1 MGDPSARTRDD
12 VTRGVRGRIARWVA
26 LVGIVGVTLSPATTR
41 AQDTTPE
48 PEPGFAENL
57 QKGVDEFFGT
67 WIVGPMASV
76 LFFDIVFWDSPPAPD
91 DAAARAAADLQDG
104 EPLAHASENDR
115 GWMLSAVNRFDEA
128 KLAGMIGPGA
138 AAAIVAARPADGFS
152 AIGEIDTI
160 EGVGAWER
168 HLLWA
173 NAHTLS
179 IPFIVLWLVFGA
191 VFFTIRYGFISIR
204 GFRHAIGVTRGH
216 FDGPEDEGEVS
227 HFQALSSALSA
238 TVGLGNI
245 AGVAVAVGIGGP
257 GAVLWMMIAAFFG
270 MSSKFSE
277 CTLGMMYRETDS
289 KGNVSGGPMRY
300 LDKGLAEL
308 GLGTLGKVLSIGFAI
323 MCVGGSFGGGNMFQ
337 ANQATAQIA
346 SVVPLFESSGGKLAF
361 GIGLALLTGA
371 VIIGGI
377 KRIGRVA
384 ELIVPF
390 MCGVYVLAAVAVVVM
405 HAGDIPMAFGKIFS
419 EAFSPMAVGGGVL
432 GVLVVGFQR
441 AAFSNEAG
449 VGSASIAHSAATT
462 NEPVREGVVALLE
475 PFIDTVIVC
484 TMTGLVVVI
493 TGTYRDGVEGVEMTS
508 RAFDTVL
515 PGFKYVLTA
524 TVVLFAY
531 STMISWSYYGERCCT
546 FLFGTSSSM
555 PYRVVFLGFTV
566 LGSILELGNVIAFS
580 DLMILGMAF
589 PNILGMLLL
598 SGKVRAR
605 LDDYW
610 SRLKSGSMAKRAPAS
625 KGGA

>member
-1 MGDPSARTRDD
+1 MVRTARS
-12 VTRGVRGRIARWVA
+12 IA
-26 LVGIVGVTLSPATTR
+26 LVGLVLAHGAPTSASAQAAPA
-41 AQDTTPE
+41 E
-48 PEPGFAENL
+48 PTFAENL
-57 QKGVDEFFGT
+57 QKGVDEFFGE

-76 LFFDIVFWDSPPAPD
+76 LFFDIVFWDTPPAHD
-91 DAAARAAADLQDG
+91 DATAREAANLRDG
-104 EPLAHASENDR
+104 EPLAHASDNDR
-115 GWMLSAVNRFDEA
+115 GWMLSAVNRFDQA
-128 KLAGMIGPGA
+128 KLAGMIGADA
-138 AAAIVAARPADGFS
+138 ATAIVAARPTEGFA
-152 AIGEIDTI
+152 AIGEIDSI

-173 NAHTLS
+173 HANALS

-191 VFFTIRYGFISIR
+191 IFFTVRYGFISIR
-204 GFRHAIGVTRGH
+204 GFRHAIAVTRGQY
-216 FDGPEDEGEVS
+216 DAPEDHGEVS

-277 CTLGMMYRETDS
+277 CTLGLMYRETDA

-300 LDKGLAEL
+300 LDKGLAEM
-308 GLGTLGKVLSIGFAI
+308 GLGKLGKVLAIGFAI

-337 ANQATAQIA
+337 ANQATAQIS
-346 SVVPLFESSGGKLAF
+346 SVVPLFASSGGKLAF
-361 GIGLALLTGA
+361 GIALALLTGA

-390 MCGVYVLAAVAVVVM
+390 MCGVYVLAGLAVVVM
-405 HAGDIPMAFGKIFS
+405 HASDIPMAFGKIFG

-462 NEPVREGVVALLE
+462 NEPVREGIVALLE

-493 TGTYRDGVEGVEMTS
+493 TGTYQSGLEGVEMTS
-508 RAFDTVL
+508 RAFDTVI

-546 FLFGTSSSM
+546 FLFGTGSSM
-555 PYRVVFLGFTV
+555 PYRVVFLAFTV

-598 SGKVRAR
+598 SGKVRER

-610 SRLKSGSMAKRAPAS
+610 SRLKAGSMTKRAPEPKAR
-625 KGGA
+625 A

>member
-1 MGDPSARTRDD
+1 
-12 VTRGVRGRIARWVA
+12 
-26 LVGIVGVTLSPATTR
+26 
-41 AQDTTPE
+41 
-48 PEPGFAENL
+48 
-57 QKGVDEFFGT
+57 
-67 WIVGPMASV
+67 MASV
-76 LFFDIVFWDSPPAPD
+76 LFFDVVFWDSPPSHDD
-91 DAAARAAADLQDG
+91 DAAREAAGLTDH

-115 GWMLSAVNRFDEA
+115 GWMLSAVNRFDAA
-128 KLAGMIGPGA
+128 KLGGMIGAEA
-138 AAAIVAARPADGFS
+138 AEAIVAARPEAGFGS
-152 AIGEIDTI
+152 IAEIDHI

-173 NAHTLS
+173 HAHTLS

-191 VFFTIRYGFISIR
+191 IFFTFRYGFVSIR
-204 GFRHAIGVTRGH
+204 AFKHAIHVTQGK
-216 FDGPEDEGEVS
+216 FDDPDDPGEVS

-245 AGVAVAVGIGGP
+245 AGVAVAVGVGGP

-277 CTLGMMYRETDS
+277 CTLGLLYRETDA

-300 LDKGLAEL
+300 LDKGLAEM
-308 GLGTLGKVLSIGFAI
+308 GLGKLGKVLSIAFAI

-337 ANQATAQIA
+337 ANQSCAQIGA
-346 SVVPLFESSGGKLAF
+346 VVPLFADSSGKLIY
-361 GIGLALLTGA
+361 GIVLALLVGA

-390 MCGVYVLAAVAVVVM
+390 MCGVYVLAGVAVVVM
-405 HAGDIPMAFGKIFS
+405 HAGDVPMAFGKIFS

-432 GVLVVGFQR
+432 GVLVIGFQR

-462 NEPVREGVVALLE
+462 KEPVREGAVALLE
-475 PFIDTVIVC
+475 PFIDTVVVC

-493 TGTYRDGVEGVEMTS
+493 TGTYQTGAEGVQMTS
-508 RAFDTVL
+508 AAFDTVI

-524 TVVLFAY
+524 AVVLFAY
-531 STMISWSYYGERCCT
+531 STMISWSYYGERCFT

-555 PYRVVFLGFTV
+555 PYRVIFLAFTV
-566 LGSILELGNVIAFS
+566 LGSILELGNVITFS

-589 PNILGMLLL
+589 PNILGMILL
-598 SGKVRAR
+598 SGKVRGA

-610 SRLKSGSMAKRAPAS
+610 SRLKSGAMTMTKTKR
-625 KGGA
+625 

>member
-1 MGDPSARTRDD
+1 MAPTSPVSAQ
-12 VTRGVRGRIARWVA
+12 
-26 LVGIVGVTLSPATTR
+26 ATAET
-41 AQDTTPE
+41 

-57 QKGVDEFFGT
+57 QKGVDEFFGE

-76 LFFDIVFWDSPPAPD
+76 LFFDIVFWDTPPAHD
-91 DAAARAAADLQDG
+91 DAAAREAANLSDG
-104 EPLAHASENDR
+104 EPLAHASDNDR
-115 GWMLSAVNRFDEA
+115 GWMLAAVNRFDEA
-128 KLAGMIGPGA
+128 KLAGMVGADA
-138 AAAIVAARPADGFS
+138 AAAIVAARPTEGFA
-152 AIGEIDTI
+152 AIGDIDAI

-173 NAHTLS
+173 HANALS

-191 VFFTIRYGFISIR
+191 IFFTVRYGFISIR
-204 GFRHAIGVTRGH
+204 GFRHAIAVTRGQY
-216 FDGPEDEGEVS
+216 DNPEDHGEVS

-277 CTLGMMYRETDS
+277 CTLGLMYRETDA

-300 LDKGLAEL
+300 LDKGLAEMEL
-308 GLGTLGKVLSIGFAI
+308 GKLGKVLAIGFAI

-337 ANQATAQIA
+337 ANQATAQMA
-346 SVVPLFESSGGKLAF
+346 AVVPLFSGSGGKLVF
-361 GIGLALLTGA
+361 GIVLALLTGA

-390 MCGVYVLAAVAVVVM
+390 MCGLYVLAGLAVVVM
-405 HAGDIPMAFGKIFS
+405 HAGDIPMALGKIFG

-462 NEPVREGVVALLE
+462 NEPVREGIVALLE

-493 TGTYRDGVEGVEMTS
+493 TGTYQSGVEGVEMTS

-546 FLFGTSSSM
+546 FLFGTGSTM
-555 PYRVVFLGFTV
+555 PYRVVFLAFTV

-598 SGKVRAR
+598 SGKVRER

-610 SRLKSGSMAKRAPAS
+610 SRLKAGSMTKRATPPKA
-625 KGGA
+625 GA